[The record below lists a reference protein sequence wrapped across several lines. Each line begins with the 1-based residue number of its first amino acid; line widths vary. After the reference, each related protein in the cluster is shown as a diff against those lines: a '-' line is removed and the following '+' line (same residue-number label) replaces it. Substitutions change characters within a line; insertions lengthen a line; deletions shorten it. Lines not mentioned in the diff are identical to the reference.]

1 MHVLIVKPST
11 YYWIWWLERWALGFG
26 LGKALT
32 PHLLKHR
39 RKLDLSQEKLTGRKK
54 RKPNN
59 LWKTVDMSRGLH
71 WFHVEGAKWAKL
83 PARDRARVRTT
94 FRKYLISSPIVLHIM
109 LHTHTAIHIRDDIYV
124 WVVSVCM
131 LAIGIYVCVHRGKKA

>member
-1 MHVLIVKPST
+1 MGI
-11 YYWIWWLERWALGFG
+11 G

-39 RKLDLSQEKLTGRKK
+39 RKLDLAQEKLTGKKK

-59 LWKTVDMSRGLH
+59 LWKTVDMARGLH
-71 WFHVEGAKWAKL
+71 WFHVEGANWAKL

-94 FRKYLISSPIVLHIM
+94 FRNSSPIVLHII

-124 WVVSVCM
+124 CVVSVCM
-131 LAIGIYVCVHRGKKA
+131 LVIGVYICIHREKKA